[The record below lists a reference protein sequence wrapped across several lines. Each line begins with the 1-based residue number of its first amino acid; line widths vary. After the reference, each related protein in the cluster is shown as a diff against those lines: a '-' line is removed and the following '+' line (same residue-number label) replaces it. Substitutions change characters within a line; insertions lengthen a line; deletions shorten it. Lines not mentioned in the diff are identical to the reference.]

1 MKRFSDYIDSKNNFE
16 IPNSKHV
23 IVYGNN
29 NINNY
34 CYILNAL
41 KNKSQ
46 TQLKYSRRVAIH
58 HNVNDVIFNIS
69 DVHIEVDFEL
79 LGVSEYNIFLELFRH
94 VKENVAINKKSFYI
108 VCLNFQSIKQEL
120 LSIFYTFLDEPTV
133 NFILLTTKISFIY
146 DDILKQTIIKKI
158 NGDTSVEAPNIEKN
172 VAALASFIMKDKKKS
187 FFDLREILYK
197 FLVLNLDIHDCLQ
210 KLIAVLIENEY
221 ITLSEINRVL
231 KEYTSFMSKYNNN
244 YRPIY
249 HIESYIVF
257 LINLKT
263 D

>member
-1 MKRFSDYIDSKNNFE
+1 
-16 IPNSKHV
+16 
-23 IVYGNN
+23 
-29 NINNY
+29 
-34 CYILNAL
+34 
-41 KNKSQ
+41 
-46 TQLKYSRRVAIH
+46 
-58 HNVNDVIFNIS
+58 
-69 DVHIEVDFEL
+69 
-79 LGVSEYNIFLELFRH
+79 
-94 VKENVAINKKSFYI
+94 
-108 VCLNFQSIKQEL
+108 
-120 LSIFYTFLDEPTV
+120 

-210 KLIAVLIENEY
+210 QLIAILIENEY

>member
-1 MKRFSDYIDSKNNFE
+1 MKKFSDYIDNQSNFE
-16 IPNSKHV
+16 IPDTKHL

-34 CYILNAL
+34 CYTLNVL

-46 TQLKYSRRVAIH
+46 TQLKYSRRIAIH
-58 HNVNDVIFNIS
+58 HNTDDILFNIS
-69 DVHIEVDFEL
+69 DVHIEVDFDL

-94 VKENVAINKKSFYI
+94 VKDNVAINKKGFYI

-120 LSIFYTFLDEPTV
+120 LSIFYTFLDEDSI
-133 NFILLTTKISFIY
+133 NFILLTTKVSFIY
-146 DDILKQTIIKKI
+146 DEILKQTMIKKI
-158 NGDTSVEAPNIEKN
+158 NGNSSIESPNMEKN
-172 VAALASFIMKDKKKS
+172 VAVLASFIMKDKKKS
-187 FFDLREILYK
+187 FFDLREIIYK
-197 FLVLNLDIHDCLQ
+197 FLVLNLDIHDGLHQ
-210 KLIAVLIENEY
+210 LLAILIEEEY
-221 ITLSEINRVL
+221 ITLSEINKVL

-257 LINLKT
+257 LINLKN